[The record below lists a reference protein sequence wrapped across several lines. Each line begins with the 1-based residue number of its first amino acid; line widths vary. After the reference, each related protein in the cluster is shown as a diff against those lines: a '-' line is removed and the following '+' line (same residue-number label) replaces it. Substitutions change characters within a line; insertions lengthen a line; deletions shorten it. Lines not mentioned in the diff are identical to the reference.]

1 MIEAFLAS
9 FGLVFLAELGD
20 KSMLLAI
27 AFAAR
32 YRPWPVL
39 GGIAIAA
46 FVMLGLSTLLGAA
59 LGAALPE
66 RAVAIGGGLLF
77 LGFGL
82 WTLLD
87 DDDDDDDEDEELR
100 SGSVLLGVTLAF
112 LIAEFGDKT
121 MLATLTLAGTQPA
134 VPTWLGAGLGMTAAS
149 GIAIVL
155 ATAAGARLPERI
167 MRVVAATAFL
177 LFGVLL
183 LVSGLR
189 G

>member
-77 LGFGL
+77 VGFGL

-87 DDDDDDDEDEELR
+87 DDEDEEEDEALR

-134 VPTWLGAGLGMTAAS
+134 LPTWLGAGLGMTAAS

-155 ATAAGARLPERI
+155 ATVAGARLPERI
-167 MRVVAATAFL
+167 MRFVAAAAFL
-177 LFGVLL
+177 VFGVLL
-183 LVSGLR
+183 LVTGLR